1 MIAKIVKGTSF
12 SGVVKY
18 ILDPEKQTNLLAAD
32 GVRLK
37 NLDSIAQSFEAQ
49 RELNSRVSKPVGHI
63 SLDFSAQDRDKLS
76 NGSHRTRLYGP
87 DGNSQHAVHHW
98 STP

>member
-37 NLDSIAQSFEAQ
+37 NLDSIAQF
-49 RELNSRVSKPVGHI
+49 RGTTRTKLTSK
-63 SLDFSAQDRDKLS
+63 
-76 NGSHRTRLYGP
+76 
-87 DGNSQHAVHHW
+87 
-98 STP
+98 